1 MAWNHQLDDWP
12 RALTTFRLNPSAT
25 ALLIIDVQR
34 YCADPSIGLAAVVA
48 ANHPAYASY
57 AFPRLKETV
66 LPNIA
71 RLIAL
76 FRERSLRIV
85 FFTNGPECADGADFR
100 TTRWLS
106 DLDRQQAS
114 GAATI
119 FPKGLPGHAIMP
131 EVAPKPDELVFNKRS
146 TSAFVTTS
154 VDSLLRVLGIR
165 NVICTGL
172 TTEACVE
179 STARNAVD
187 LGYGALMVED
197 ACQTF
202 EKAAHDW
209 SLRNFARNF
218 GRVADTEIVIREL
231 TDNEI

>member
-1 MAWNHQLDDWP
+1 MAWNSQLDDWP
-12 RALTTFRLNPSAT
+12 RALTTFRLKPSQT
-25 ALLIIDVQR
+25 ALLVIDVQR

-48 ANHPAYASY
+48 ANHPSYASY
-57 AFPRLKETV
+57 AFPRLKEIV

-71 RLIAL
+71 RLIAF
-76 FRERSLRIV
+76 FRERGLRII
-85 FFTNGPECADGADFR
+85 FFTNGPEYPDGADIR
-100 TTRWLS
+100 TTRWLC
-106 DLDRQQAS
+106 DFDRQRRS
-114 GAATI
+114 GAVTI
-119 FPKGLPGHAIMP
+119 FPKGSSGHAIMP

-146 TSAFVTTS
+146 TSAFVTTGI
-154 VDSLLRVLGIR
+154 DHLLRVLGVS

-172 TTEACVE
+172 TTESCVE

-202 EKAAHDW
+202 EKAAHEW

-218 GRVADTEIVIREL
+218 GRVADTNTVIHEL
-231 TDNEI
+231 SDDKT